1 MAITFD
7 TLKAS
12 QQLRD
17 TGVPEDQAQAIVA
30 PISDSVPDDIVTNAV
45 MMTELRALEQR
56 LTIRLLATVGG
67 GVGIVLAGM
76 GVATAAI
83 LTTG

>member
-7 TLKAS
+7 TLRAS
-12 QQLRD
+12 QRLRD

-30 PISDSVPDDIVTNAV
+30 TISDSVPEDVVTNAV
-45 MMTELRALEQR
+45 LKAELRALEQR
-56 LTIRLLATVGG
+56 MTIRLLATVGG

-76 GVATAAI
+76 GVATAVI
-83 LTTG
+83 LEAN